1 MELLGVV
8 LDVERNTEMGLEVLE
23 KREYLRLAEVSGE
36 TFSPQIG
43 REGQGRILKEDK
55 GFWAGDGW
63 LG

>member
-8 LDVERNTEMGLEVLE
+8 LDVEGNTEVGLEMLE
-23 KREYLRLAEVSGE
+23 KREYLGLAEVSGE
-36 TFSPQIG
+36 AFSPQIG
-43 REGQGRILKEDK
+43 REGQGRVLKEDM